1 MMGIFDKFKRSTK
14 EETNEHG
21 KLFSLTKVYY
31 ADKIL
36 ISDQQNPAFQV
47 LNDEFSYDTKNIS
60 FLADQFI
67 QSAKAN
73 AEIFSKET
81 SFNQNDHLFHF
92 FFDLYLVLNSA
103 LLHENNEISS
113 IIMDA
118 MHIKYF
124 GPPSHNIVTGQ
135 IDLWMLNEK
144 CFLSSIFAI
153 LKEKDYFRNLALFAH
168 SCVSSEV
175 LGLIEALEYAQLL
188 LKMIKHTQST
198 LRQALEPR

>member
-1 MMGIFDKFKRSTK
+1 MGIFDKFKRSAN

-31 ADKIL
+31 ADKVL

-60 FLADQFI
+60 YLADQFI
-67 QSAKAN
+67 QCAKEN
-73 AEIFSKET
+73 TEIFSKRT
-81 SFNQNDHLFHF
+81 SLHQNDHLVHF

-113 IIMDA
+113 IIIDA

-124 GPPSHNIVTGQ
+124 GPPSHDIATGLF
-135 IDLWMLNEK
+135 DLLMLKEK
-144 CFLSSIFAI
+144 CFLPSILAS
-153 LKEKDYFRNLALFAH
+153 LKEKDYLKNWVLFAH
-168 SCVSSEV
+168 SCISSED
-175 LGLIEALEYAQLL
+175 LGITEALGHAQLL
-188 LKMIKHTQST
+188 LKMIEHTQST
-198 LRQALEPR
+198 LRQVLEQR